1 MAGTQPEN
9 GVRFFW
15 WGAEESGLV
24 GSQYYVDSQSQGQL
38 KKLSAYLNFDMVGS
52 PNFARFV
59 YDGDGSTFE
68 APDGY
73 VTPESAAIETLFE
86 TFYDSRGLA
95 YEDTE
100 FDGRSD
106 YQAFADAGIPTGGLF
121 TGAEGEKTAAQ
132 VARYGGGEGVAFDP
146 CYHAACDDI
155 GNVNF
160 DVLDENADAIAYAT
174 LTLAQQGHR
183 GGN

>member
-1 MAGTQPEN
+1 MTE
-9 GVRFFW
+9 
-15 WGAEESGLV
+15 
-24 GSQYYVDSQSQGQL
+24 
-38 KKLSAYLNFDMVGS
+38 
-52 PNFARFV
+52 
-59 YDGDGSTFE
+59 
-68 APDGY
+68 
-73 VTPESAAIETLFE
+73 ESAAIETLFE

-121 TGAEGEKTAAQ
+121 TGAEGDKTAGA
-132 VARYGGGEGVAFDP
+132 GGPVRR
-146 CYHAACDDI
+146 AAKAWPSTRATTRRATTSATSTSTS
-155 GNVNF
+155 
-160 DVLDENADAIAYAT
+160 LDENADAIAYAT